1 MWSVMK
7 EKAANTGFASDE
19 GLMEAVSQGR
29 HDALNILLDRYM
41 SVVSRTS
48 YRILCDQADS
58 DYVTQK
64 VFLKLW
70 SSLSGYDGRYT
81 LMIWIY
87 RITCSLCLERLHRRK
102 FLDLLAIS
110 SSVYEMSAPQPLSPE
125 EDFITKE
132 TWEIFCR
139 VSRHLSPRQRMVF
152 VLCDLEGL
160 TIEESGTIT
169 GLGQEQVKEGLRT
182 ARKVLRTE
190 LERYGKV
197 R

>member
-7 EKAANTGFASDE
+7 EKAANTGLASDE
-19 GLMEAVSQGR
+19 ALMEAVSQGR

-139 VSRHLSPRQRMVF
+139 VSRHLSPRQRTVF

-160 TIEESGTIT
+160 TIEESGVIT